1 MRYKQYTLADLK
13 ESASRKRFNVVSFFA
28 GGGGSS
34 CGYKLAGGDV
44 LCVNEFQQVHA
55 DTYSANFPDTP
66 VIVDD
71 IRNVTGKRIRE
82 IIGDVEVDILDG
94 SPPCPPF
101 SMAGSKQEGWG
112 KEKVAYGWKQKNIE
126 DLTFDQIRIVGDLK
140 PKVVVCENVKGL
152 TMDYAREYLTRMISE
167 FERKGYVTFYKV
179 LNGWDFGVP
188 QKRERIFIVSVRND
202 VADKVKNLLTGNI
215 DIFPLPEAWAKGNS
229 KDMQEDPRP
238 TIRDAIAD
246 LQDDPENMEEAKE
259 LEEAM
264 KNSSK
269 GHWVHGFDTHPDF
282 PGSGPCKGLRGVEN
296 REKVISVG
304 DNVVG
309 PWFAE
314 QIKNGIIKKEDEKH
328 SYYMS
333 RVVPYDQA
341 AHSLTEKGL
350 QSKFMGGNHF
360 HPEELRIYTLKEAGR
375 IMTLPDDYKHTGSLD
390 DSQARIGLMVAPLCM
405 YHLADSIY
413 KNVLEPYAGN

>member
-1 MRYKQYTLADLK
+1 MLNSSMRYKRYTLADLK

-44 LCVNEFQQVHA
+44 LCVNEFQEVHA
-55 DTYSANFPDTP
+55 KSYSANFPDTP

-71 IRNVTGKRIRE
+71 IRNVTGKTIRE
-82 IIGDVEVDILDG
+82 KIGDVEVDILDG

-112 KEKVAYGWKQKNIE
+112 REIVAYGMKQQNIE

-167 FERKGYVTFYKV
+167 FEKEGYITDYQV
-179 LNGWDFGVP
+179 LNGWQYGVP
-188 QKRERIFIVSVRND
+188 QKRERIFIVSIRED
-202 VADKVKNLLTGNI
+202 VADKVGINFLNFKSMV
-215 DIFPLPEAWAKGNS
+215 FPRPDDENK
-229 KDMQEDPRP
+229 P
-238 TIRDAIAD
+238 TIRDAIED
-246 LQDDPENMEEAKE
+246 LQNDPENMEEAKV

-264 KNSSK
+264 KESSK
-269 GHWVHGFDTHPDF
+269 GHWVHGFETHPDF
-282 PGSGPCKGLRGVEN
+282 PGSGPCKGLRGVTN

-309 PWFAE
+309 PWFSE
-314 QIKNGIIKKEDEKH
+314 QIKNGIIKEEDRKN

-350 QSKFMGGNHF
+350 MSKFMGGNHF
-360 HPEELRIYTLKEAGR
+360 HPEELRIYTLKEAQR
-375 IMTLPDDYKHTGSLD
+375 IMTLPDDYKHEGSLD
-390 DSQARIGLMVAPLCM
+390 DSQARIGLMVAPMCM
-405 YHLADSIY
+405 YHLAECIY
-413 KNVLEPYAGN
+413 ENVLEPYAGN

>member
-44 LCVNEFQQVHA
+44 LCVNEFQEIHA
-55 DTYSANFPDTP
+55 KSYSANFPDTP

-71 IRNVTGKRIRE
+71 IRNVTGKTIRE
-82 IIGDVEVDILDG
+82 KIGDVEVDILDG

-167 FERKGYVTFYKV
+167 FEKEGYITDYQV
-179 LNGWDFGVP
+179 LNGWQYGVP
-188 QKRERIFIVSVRND
+188 QKRERIFIVSIRED
-202 VADKVKNLLTGNI
+202 VADKIGINFLNFKSMV
-215 DIFPLPEAWAKGNS
+215 FPLPSDENK
-229 KDMQEDPRP
+229 P
-238 TIRDAIAD
+238 TIRDAIED
-246 LQDDPENMEEAKE
+246 LQDDPENMKEAKV
-259 LEEAM
+259 LETAM
-264 KNSSK
+264 LNSSK
-269 GHWVHGFDTHPDF
+269 GHWVHGFETHPDF
-282 PGSGPCKGLRGVEN
+282 PGSGPCKGLRGVES

-309 PWFAE
+309 PWFEE
-314 QIKNGIIKKEDEKH
+314 QIKNGVIKKEDEKH

-360 HPEELRIYTLKEAGR
+360 HPEELRIYTLKEAQR
-375 IMTLPDDYKHTGSLD
+375 IMTLPDDYKHEGSLD
-390 DSQARIGLMVAPLCM
+390 DSQARIGLMVAPMCM
-405 YHLADSIY
+405 YHLAESIY
-413 KNVLEPYAGN
+413 QNVLEPYGKN

>member
-1 MRYKQYTLADLK
+1 MRYKRYTLADLEK
-13 ESASRKRFNVVSFFA
+13 SASRKRFNVVSFFA

-55 DTYSANFPDTP
+55 DSYSANFPDTP

-82 IIGDVEVDILDG
+82 KIGDVEVDILDG

-112 KEKVAYGWKQKNIE
+112 KEKVAYGWKQQNIE

-167 FERKGYVTFYKV
+167 FQKEGYITDYQV
-179 LNGWDFGVP
+179 LNGWQYGVP
-188 QKRERIFIVSVRND
+188 QKRERIFIVSIRED
-202 VADKVKNLLTGNI
+202 VADKVGINFLNFKSMV
-215 DIFPLPEAWAKGNS
+215 FPRPDDENK
-229 KDMQEDPRP
+229 P
-238 TIRDAIAD
+238 TIRDAIQD
-246 LQDDPENMEEAKE
+246 LQDDPENMEEAKV
-259 LEEAM
+259 LEDAM

-269 GHWVHGFDTHPDF
+269 GHWVYGFDTHPDF
-282 PGSGPCKGLRGVEN
+282 PGSGPCKGLRGVTN
-296 REKVISVG
+296 RDKVISVG

-314 QIKNGIIKKEDEKH
+314 QIEKGIIKKEDEKH

-360 HPEELRIYTLKEAGR
+360 HPEELRIYTLKEAQR
-375 IMTLPDDYKHTGSLD
+375 IMTLPDDYKHEGSLD
-390 DSQARIGLMVAPLCM
+390 DSQARIGLMVAPMCM
-405 YHLADSIY
+405 YHLAECIY
-413 KNVLEPYAGN
+413 ENVLEPYAGN